1 MEVNLEVM
9 MNKQKQLAGGIL
21 IVLMILISGCSQAA
35 QTPDLAATM
44 AVNVAVAQTMGV
56 VMTQSALTQSAFLA
70 QNPTSTP
77 TPQAANTSSV
87 TSTPEK
93 VTITLTRDAYCRKGI
108 FSQSP
113 SNTMFSAGQALE
125 VIARDPTS
133 QSYFVI
139 DPNHTQQ
146 KCWVWGEFVT
156 IEGAPEALP
165 VFTSVPLP
173 TNTPTPTPAP
183 DFSVAYIQHDVCG
196 TEHYF
201 KFQIKNTGQL
211 NWETLDIT
219 IKDVTSDVTTKHTS
233 TIFEDYNAC
242 VSNGSQDDFTPGEGG
257 YVVSF
262 NPGQLTYDPTAHT
275 INATFTLCQVDNYSG
290 CISKSIS
297 FTP

>member
-1 MEVNLEVM
+1 M
-9 MNKQKQLAGGIL
+9 MNKTKRLAGGIL
-21 IVLMILISGCSQAA
+21 IILMILISGCGKAA
-35 QTPDLAATM
+35 PTPDLAATM

-56 VMTQSALTQSAFLA
+56 VMTQSALTQSAFFA

-77 TPQAANTSSV
+77 TPQVANTSSV

-113 SNTMFSAGQALE
+113 SITMFSTGQVLE

-133 QSYFVI
+133 QSYFVF
-139 DPNHTQQ
+139 DPDRPQQ
-146 KCWVWGEFVT
+146 KCWVWGEYVT
-156 IEGAPEALP
+156 FEGAPEALP

-183 DFSVAYIQHDVCG
+183 DFSVAYILHDVCG

-219 IKDVTSDVTTKHTS
+219 VKDITSNVTTKHTS
-233 TIFEDYNAC
+233 TIFDDYNGC
-242 VSNGSQDDFTPGEGG
+242 TSNGSQDDFTPGEGG

-275 INATFTLCQVDNYSG
+275 IEATFTLCQVDNYTG
-290 CISKSIS
+290 CVSKTIT